1 MGLENGFIPTSN
13 ISVSSQKNPQAT
25 VESVRMG
32 NAKAWLAAR
41 NDSSPWIEILFSP
54 RKETFFFDF
63 NSKNNPLFLETAKNL
78 TGFEISGDVTEITI
92 QYDTLSAKN
101 INYTENVCHFSFVY
115 FEK

>member
-1 MGLENGFIPTSN
+1 MIHHHGLKF
-13 ISVSSQKNPQAT
+13 
-25 VESVRMG
+25 
-32 NAKAWLAAR
+32 
-41 NDSSPWIEILFSP
+41 FSLHV
-54 RKETFFFDF
+54 KKHFFFDF

-78 TGFEISGDVTEITI
+78 TGFEIRGDVTEITI